1 MIGKRAGKSPERK
14 KTIKVPPTPS
24 VTSATD
30 KTARIV
36 SVGSGK
42 GGVGK
47 SVFVANLAAVLAD
60 TGQRV
65 ILVDTDLESA
75 NLHTLLGVR
84 PPPVSLADF
93 VAQRESELVKLVFD
107 THIPNLS
114 LIAGTHAHV
123 ELPQPGKIDRARL
136 LRVLRRLPADW
147 VLLDLGAGARA
158 SVLDY
163 FLTADDQILLLD
175 AEPTSVESSYHFLR
189 AAFYRRMK
197 EALVS
202 HEARDLMEVAM
213 DRGNERG
220 IRTPQEL
227 LKEINEIDPEEGL
240 RFREAL
246 RKFHPR
252 LVVNK
257 VRTAEE
263 IKLGFSV
270 RSVCSKYF
278 GIGVDYLGY
287 VSRDPAVPH
296 SVLKRHPVVLAEP
309 RCDASG
315 YLGRIA
321 AKLKAENRGAPQAG
335 SPGSSK
341 QRRKSS

>member
-1 MIGKRAGKSPERK
+1 LARDHQQQLLK
-14 KTIKVPPTPS
+14 KKIDVSPTPS
-24 VTSATD
+24 VTD
-30 KTARIV
+30 QTARIV

-47 SVFVANLAAVLAD
+47 SVFVTNLAAHLAAS
-60 TGQRV
+60 GQRV

-84 PPPVSLADF
+84 PPPISLADF
-93 VAQRESELVKLVFD
+93 VAQRESELAKLVFD

-136 LRVLRRLPADW
+136 LRALRRLPADW

-163 FLTADDQILLLD
+163 FLTADDQILVLD
-175 AEPTSVESSYHFLR
+175 AEPTSVESTYHFLR

-197 EALVS
+197 EGLQS
-202 HEARDLMEVAM
+202 HAARDLMELAM

-220 IRTPQEL
+220 IRTPLEL
-227 LKEINEIDPEEGL
+227 LGEITELDPQEGA
-240 RFREAL
+240 RFRAAL
-246 RKFHPR
+246 RQFHPR

-287 VSRDPAVPH
+287 VSRDPAVPR
-296 SVLKRHPVVLAEP
+296 SVLKRQPVVMSDP
-309 RCDASG
+309 RCDASV
-315 YLGRIA
+315 YIGRIA
-321 AKLKAENRGAPQAG
+321 EKLQAEDRQGAQVEEPNSG
-335 SPGSSK
+335 KG
-341 QRRKSS
+341 RR

>member
-1 MIGKRAGKSPERK
+1 
-14 KTIKVPPTPS
+14 VPPTPL
-24 VTSATD
+24 AAD
-30 KTARIV
+30 KTARIL

-47 SVFVANLAAVLAD
+47 STFVANLATVLAGA
-60 TGQRV
+60 GQRV

-93 VAQRESELVKLVFD
+93 VAQREGELVKLVFD

-136 LRVLRRLPADW
+136 LRALHRLPADW
-147 VLLDLGAGARA
+147 VLLDLSAGARA

-163 FLTADDQILLLD
+163 FLTADDQILMLD

-189 AAFYRRMK
+189 AAFYRHIK
-197 EALVS
+197 EALAT
-202 HEARDLMEVAM
+202 HAARDLVDVAM

-220 IRTPQEL
+220 IRTPNEL
-227 LKEINEIDPEEGL
+227 LNEIRKLDQEEGA
-240 RFREAL
+240 RFHGAL
-246 RKFHPR
+246 RRFHPR

-257 VRTAEE
+257 VHSAEE

-270 RSVCSKYF
+270 RSVCNKYF
-278 GIGVDYLGY
+278 GIGMDYLGY
-287 VSRDPAVPH
+287 VSRDSAVPR
-296 SVLKRHPVVLAEP
+296 SVVQRKPVVLAEP
-309 RCDASG
+309 RCDASV

-321 AKLKAENRGAPQAG
+321 EKLQAEGRGTAAG
-335 SPGSSK
+335 ESTIESK
-341 QRRKSS
+341 KRGKSS

>member
-1 MIGKRAGKSPERK
+1 M
-14 KTIKVPPTPS
+14 
-24 VTSATD
+24 
-30 KTARIV
+30 
-36 SVGSGK
+36 
-42 GGVGK
+42 
-47 SVFVANLAAVLAD
+47 
-60 TGQRV
+60 

-93 VAQRESELVKLVFD
+93 VAQREGELVKLVFD

-136 LRVLRRLPADW
+136 LRALHRLPADW
-147 VLLDLGAGARA
+147 VLLDLSAGGRA

-163 FLTADDQILLLD
+163 FLTADDQILMLD

-189 AAFYRRMK
+189 AAFYRHVK
-197 EALVS
+197 EALAT
-202 HEARDLMEVAM
+202 HAARDLIDVAM
-213 DRGNERG
+213 DRGNEQG
-220 IRTPQEL
+220 IHTPNEL
-227 LKEINEIDPEEGL
+227 LNEIRKLDQEEGA
-240 RFREAL
+240 RFHGAL
-246 RKFHPR
+246 RRFHPR

-257 VRTAEE
+257 VHSAEE

-287 VSRDPAVPH
+287 VSRDSAVPR
-296 SVLKRHPVVLAEP
+296 SVLKQKPVILTER
-309 RCDASG
+309 RCDASV
-315 YLGRIA
+315 YIGRIA
-321 AKLKAENRGAPQAG
+321 EKLQAESRDTAEGETAIEGKKRGEA
-335 SPGSSK
+335 S
-341 QRRKSS
+341 